1 MKIVPRVISPALD
14 LPLARPVVG
23 QAEPPAQDVFRAGHS
38 IPQST
43 VAPQRETITPPD
55 FSGNRQQMVGKISQ
69 HVLSQPCITEGL
81 DQAYSPNHPNGMT
94 TRVHIEHQIKMVNH
108 YVGAETAAVNA
119 LQAGDYGA
127 LHAMVDNPDAPEKL
141 RISAADVQTL
151 LEPLSQGLT
160 DSDWKVLTVVAG
172 YHDLGKMS
180 PEWAAQSGLDL
191 QGVEWIAHDF
201 DSETMLRNNK
211 GLLEPYGL
219 NDEEKEKALNLC
231 RLHSL
236 PGQYFFGEG
245 NVSAYGPLF
254 KTAETDHSENV
265 LKLARVHG
273 ILDVMSALNHK
284 LVKPVLD
291 SHMKLRDFM
300 TDAYENK
307 TPLGMKFRQ
316 TAVHDLQKAA
326 EGEDGPALNAIQRD
340 FGMGPVALQRL
351 QKLVGNDV
359 KPHHILKALENVGPE
374 IAYEFHEA
382 TDREQ
387 TWFGTYIANSFGSG
401 MAKALK
407 VGKPDAL
414 AQPHEVA
421 EATLKMIACSSRYC
435 RRLQGVRPEWA
446 LGALQPSL
454 AVAGGGEGALAV
466 LKETQK
472 IVSPDQGITL
482 LTGPSSRLTMRGGE
496 TGVELGW
503 R

>member
-1 MKIVPRVISPALD
+1 
-14 LPLARPVVG
+14 
-23 QAEPPAQDVFRAGHS
+23 
-38 IPQST
+38 
-43 VAPQRETITPPD
+43 
-55 FSGNRQQMVGKISQ
+55 
-69 HVLSQPCITEGL
+69 
-81 DQAYSPNHPNGMT
+81 MT

-119 LQAGDYGA
+119 LQAGDYAA
-127 LHAMVDNPDAPEKL
+127 LHAMVDNPELPEKL
-141 RISAADVQTL
+141 RISAAHVQEL

-180 PEWAAQSGLDL
+180 PEWAEKSGLDL
-191 QGVEWIAHDF
+191 KGVEWIAHDY
-201 DSETMLRNNK
+201 DSETLLRHNQ

-219 NDEEKEKALNLC
+219 NAEEKEKTLALC

-300 TDAYENK
+300 SDAYANK

-316 TAVHDLQKAA
+316 TAVQELQKAA
-326 EGEDGPALNAIQRD
+326 AGEDGPAINAIQRD

-351 QKLVGNDV
+351 QKLLGNDV
-359 KPHHILKALENVGPE
+359 KPHHILKALETVGPE

-387 TWFGTYIANSFGSG
+387 TWFGTYMANSFGSG

-407 VGKPDAL
+407 VGKPEAL

-421 EATLKMIACSSRYC
+421 EAMLKMVACSSRYC

-454 AVAGGGEGALAV
+454 AVAGSPEGALAV
-466 LKETQK
+466 LRETQK
-472 IVSPDQGITL
+472 IFSPDQGITL
-482 LTGPSSRLTMRGGE
+482 LTGPGSKLTMRGGE

-503 R
+503 RN